1 MRPASARTSTWPAQ
15 RRDAPLPA
23 HILGPMRRRARC
35 VVVIGLVLM
44 ACAPPKLAG
53 TELGAT
59 DAPDFTLSDG
69 VSGRS
74 VSLSAQRGQVVALT
88 FLYTTC
94 PDVCPLTASRFRAAQ
109 ESLAGDAGRV
119 VFIAVSV
126 DPDRDTPRATQ
137 DFSAAHGLST
147 NWYYLVGGRAQ
158 LAPVWS
164 AYGIGV
170 QPGSASVTH
179 NDAVYLIDRRG
190 RERVLLHSE
199 DLAANLV
206 DDLRALIRAGD

>member
-1 MRPASARTSTWPAQ
+1 MATSRMPA
-15 RRDAPLPA
+15 RRHDDPLAA
-23 HILGPMRRRARC
+23 HILGAMRLAC
-35 VVVIGLVLM
+35 VAIVLAVV
-44 ACAPPKLAG
+44 ACAPLKLVG
-53 TELGAT
+53 TDLGAT
-59 DAPDFTLSDG
+59 EAPDFTLTDG

-88 FLYTTC
+88 FLYTSC

-109 ESLAGDAGRV
+109 DSLASEAGRV

-126 DPDRDTPRATQ
+126 DPDRDSPKATQ

-147 NWYYLVGGRAQ
+147 NWYYLVGGRPQ
-158 LAPVWS
+158 LVPVWS

-170 QPGSASVTH
+170 QAGSASVTH

-206 DDLRALIRAGD
+206 DDLRSLLRAGD

>member
-1 MRPASARTSTWPAQ
+1 MRPAW
-15 RRDAPLPA
+15 
-23 HILGPMRRRARC
+23 
-35 VVVIGLVLM
+35 VVAIALALV

-59 DAPDFTLSDG
+59 DAPDFTLTDG

-74 VSLSAQRGQVVALT
+74 VSLAAQRGQVVALT

-109 ESLAGDAGRV
+109 DSLGADAGRV

-126 DPDRDTPRATQ
+126 DPERDTPKATQ
-137 DFSAAHGLST
+137 DFSASHRLST

-170 QPGSASVTH
+170 QPGSAGVTH

-206 DDLRALIRAGD
+206 DDLRALIQAGD

>member
-1 MRPASARTSTWPAQ
+1 MCSSGHFAAADPRHE
-15 RRDAPLPA
+15 APLAA
-23 HILGPMRRRARC
+23 HILGAMRPAC
-35 VVVIGLVLM
+35 VAIVLAVV
-44 ACAPPKLAG
+44 ACAPLKLVG
-53 TELGAT
+53 TDLGAT
-59 DAPDFTLSDG
+59 EAPDFTLTDA

-109 ESLAGDAGRV
+109 DSLASEAGRV

-126 DPDRDTPRATQ
+126 DPDRDTPKATQ
-137 DFSAAHGLST
+137 DFSAAHGLSA

-170 QPGSASVTH
+170 QAGSASVTH

-206 DDLRALIRAGD
+206 DDLRSLLRAGD

>member
-1 MRPASARTSTWPAQ
+1 MVEWVFSRPC
-15 RRDAPLPA
+15 A
-23 HILGPMRRRARC
+23 HILGTVRPAWI
-35 VVVIGLVLM
+35 VAIVLALV
-44 ACAPPKLAG
+44 ACAPPKLTG

-59 DAPDFTLSDG
+59 DAPDFTLTDG
-69 VSGRS
+69 VTGRS
-74 VSLSAQRGQVVALT
+74 VSLGAQRGQVVALT

-109 ESLAGDAGRV
+109 DSLGSDAGRV
-119 VFIAVSV
+119 TFIAVSV
-126 DPDRDTPRATQ
+126 DPDRDTPKATQ
-137 DFSAAHGLST
+137 DFSASHGLST
-147 NWYYLVGGRAQ
+147 NWYYLVGARAQ

-170 QPGSASVTH
+170 QPGSGSVTH